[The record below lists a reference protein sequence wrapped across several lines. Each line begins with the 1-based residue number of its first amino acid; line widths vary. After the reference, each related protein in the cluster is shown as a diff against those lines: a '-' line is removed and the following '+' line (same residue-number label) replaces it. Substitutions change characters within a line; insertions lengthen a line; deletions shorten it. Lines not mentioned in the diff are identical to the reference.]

1 MLELRDCILEVSDAS
16 VTTFSTLGHGRDEHR
31 LLSLHVIDSA
41 LVRVVV
47 RLVVRRRRRRRSAVE
62 GGGGKWAERKIR
74 SAQVVADFV

>member
-1 MLELRDCILEVSDAS
+1 
-16 VTTFSTLGHGRDEHR
+16 
-31 LLSLHVIDSA
+31 
-41 LVRVVV
+41 VV